1 MPSGEICN
9 LIQPRCVFRFTDI
22 VASSPLAAGFLSGK
36 FTAGEAQG
44 TRFDGEGFAPKF
56 QRMMFDKPELHDA
69 IRKLNDALEPL
80 GISKIEASLRWICYH
95 SKLGS
100 NDGIIL
106 GASKTEQLVANK
118 EAID

>member
-1 MPSGEICN
+1 
-9 LIQPRCVFRFTDI
+9 
-22 VASSPLAAGFLSGK
+22 
-36 FTAGEAQG
+36 
-44 TRFDGEGFAPKF
+44 
-56 QRMMFDKPELHDA
+56 MFDKPELHDA

-80 GISKIEASLRWICYH
+80 GISKIEASLRWICYL

-118 EAID
+118 EAIDKGPLPDDVVGVMNDLWKTLAPKGKVVYR